1 MTEQGSECTQA
12 ERRVLDAID
21 EDQIGADL
29 VALVGFP
36 SIDGTAA
43 EAEVQAWCAERLRT
57 LGMAVDHW
65 LTVVRDLADDP
76 AYPGME
82 VERTGVW
89 GCVGRTG
96 RADREEAPAL
106 VLNGHV
112 DVVPAGDLDLWPD
125 RAPFTARLAE
135 GSWWG
140 RGTCDMKGG
149 VAAILGAVNAL
160 SQAGVQL
167 TRPLAVHTVT
177 GEEDGGIGTFA
188 TLRRG
193 HVGEA
198 CVIAEPTDGAI
209 VPANAG
215 SLTFRIT
222 VAGLATHGSTRTRGV
237 SAVEKFERVHE
248 ALRRLEAE
256 RNADLPDLFAHLD
269 VGWPL
274 SVGQVNAGDWA
285 STVPDRLIAQGR
297 YGVMPGESVQDAK
310 AALDIAV
317 AQACRAD
324 PWLRTHPA
332 LVEWPGGHYA
342 SGSLPEGHPL
352 LDDVA
357 AAVRAVGGPR
367 PDVLGGPYGSD
378 LRQYAMAGVPTL
390 QYGPGQAV
398 FAHAVDEH
406 VSVDEVVRCARAY
419 AVLALRLCGGQA

>member
-1 MTEQGSECTQA
+1 MTERRSECNQI

-36 SIDGTAA
+36 SIDGTGA

-65 LTVVRDLADDP
+65 EADVHDLAQEP
-76 AYPGME
+76 EYPGME
-82 VERTGVW
+82 VERNGIW

-96 RADREEAPAL
+96 RGDREEVPAL

-112 DVVPAGDLDLWPD
+112 DVVPAGDLDLWPGQ
-125 RAPFTARLAE
+125 APFTARLAE

-140 RGTCDMKGG
+140 RGSCDMKGG
-149 VAAILGAVNAL
+149 VAAILGAVQAL
-160 SQAGVQL
+160 SRAKIRL
-167 TRPLAVHTVT
+167 SRPLAVHTVT
-177 GEEDGGIGTFA
+177 GEEDGGVGTFA

-193 HVGEA
+193 HVGAA

-237 SAVEKFERVHE
+237 SAVEKFELVHK
-248 ALRRLEAE
+248 ALRQLEAE

-269 VGWPL
+269 LGWPL
-274 SVGQVNAGDWA
+274 SVGQVNAGDWP
-285 STVPDRLIAQGR
+285 STVPDRLVAQGR
-297 YGVMPGESVQDAK
+297 YGVMPGESVQDAE
-310 AALDIAV
+310 AALEIAV
-317 AQACRAD
+317 ARACLSD
-324 PWLRTHPA
+324 PWLRAHPA
-332 LVEWPGGHYA
+332 RVEWPGGHYA
-342 SGSLPEGHPL
+342 SGSLPEGHRL
-352 LDDVA
+352 LDDVT
-357 AAVRAVGGPR
+357 AAVQAVGGPR

-378 LRQYAMAGVPTL
+378 LRQYARAGVPTL
-390 QYGPGQAV
+390 QYGPGQAA

-406 VSVDEVVRCARAY
+406 VAVDEVLRCARAY
-419 AVLALRLCGGQA
+419 AVLALRLCGLQG